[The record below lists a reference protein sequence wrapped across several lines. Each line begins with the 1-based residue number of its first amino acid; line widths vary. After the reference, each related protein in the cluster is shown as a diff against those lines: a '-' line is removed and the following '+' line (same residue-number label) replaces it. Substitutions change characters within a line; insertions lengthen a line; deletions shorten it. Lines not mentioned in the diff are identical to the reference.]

1 MTGTRL
7 AHAPEMYR
15 RPSAAVSPLVD
26 LVFGSRVPL
35 LVRVALGV
43 LFGDLVSPCIATPVV
58 TLLLCALLLSLLAL
72 VSRRTAGLALF
83 AAGLCA
89 GASLTG
95 RLAPPLPDAELG
107 VSSVTSVSV
116 GSGPSGPSR
125 IRATV
130 QGAPRGREADVLVSA
145 VAESG
150 GAWTPRLGRMRV
162 VFPSAAP
169 PSGAMFVAA
178 GTVRGIP
185 RHATAGEPG
194 AFWPAARAHVTRTLY
209 ANDVLIAGP
218 DVAPSP
224 ATQLVHAGL
233 IAAMAGRPGEVP
245 PEEKLLL
252 QRTGTWH
259 LIAVSGLQVGIV
271 AGVAWFLA
279 RWLCAPLVFVW
290 PYGGL
295 RWPAAIAASGAAIA
309 FTLAAGSPPSAVRA
323 TVLAVALACGR
334 ALGVAI
340 GAWEGLSIA
349 LCCTLLMDPCAVD
362 HIGFQLSFSAIAG
375 ILLWSSRVT
384 RWVPLDAPR
393 ALHLLASSLG
403 ATLGATFGTLP
414 IVAWH
419 FQTLSPLSPLTNLLV
434 GPILGTVG
442 TPAAV
447 AGFALAPRWGPLGAF
462 LLTVADTA
470 TDLSLRV
477 LSPLDVEPWHPAVC
491 AGGAFLLAL
500 AALSPRHP
508 LRVLV
513 LLTLAVGMRWPLP
526 PEDGRL
532 IVQFL
537 AIGQG
542 DGAIIDFPDG
552 RVWLVD
558 TGPSPDAMLEALRR
572 QGVTHLDRVI
582 LSHPHPDH
590 DGGLEEVLRN
600 LVVDTLVVPRA
611 PHWSG
616 RGSGESEQAYAR
628 LLGLARQV
636 AFAQVPAPATLLH
649 PWLGWTSAARDP
661 VNDESLVFRLDFGR
675 RRFLFSGDVEED
687 GEAELVAH
695 HAADLRA
702 DVLKVPHHGSRTSS
716 SEAFVAAVN
725 PAVAVISCGEDNR
738 FRHPNLITL
747 ARYRGRRVYRT
758 DRDGTVIVST
768 DGADLQVD
776 LPDPDRTDTLPNS
789 SRDHAH
795 GVDAGSIA
803 SQFRL
808 PPNEVFHAPPVQ
820 QHP

>member
-1 MTGTRL
+1 MN
-7 AHAPEMYR
+7 R
-15 RPSAAVSPLVD
+15 RPSAVLSAH
-26 LVFGSRVPL
+26 GSAHGSARVPL
-35 LVRVALGV
+35 LVLLAVGV
-43 LFGDLVSPCIATPVV
+43 LIGDLASPCIATPVV
-58 TLLLCALLLSLLAL
+58 VLLITALLLILLAL
-72 VSRRTAGLALF
+72 VARRTAGFALL
-83 AAGLCA
+83 AAGLCC
-89 GASLTG
+89 GASLTS
-95 RLAPPLPDAELG
+95 RLAPALPLVEAAVRDGAL
-107 VSSVTSVSV
+107 
-116 GSGPSGPSR
+116 GPSR

-150 GAWTPRLGRMRV
+150 GAWTPSVGRLRV

-169 PSGAMFVAA
+169 PSGAMFIAA
-178 GTVRGIP
+178 GTSRRIQ

-209 ANDVLIAGP
+209 ATDVLVAGP
-218 DVAPSP
+218 DPAPSP
-224 ATQLVHAGL
+224 AAQLVHAGL
-233 IAAMAGRPGEVP
+233 VAAMAGRPGVVQ

-271 AGVAWFLA
+271 AGVAWFLT
-279 RWLCAPLVFVW
+279 RWLCAPLVFLW

-309 FTLAAGSPPSAVRA
+309 FTQAAGAPPSAVRA
-323 TVLAVALACGR
+323 TVLAVALACAR
-334 ALGVAI
+334 AIGVSI

-393 ALHLLASSLG
+393 SLHLLASSLG
-403 ATLGATFGTLP
+403 ATVGATLGTLP
-414 IVAWH
+414 VVAWN
-419 FQTLSPLSPLTNLLV
+419 FQTLSPLAPLTNLLV
-434 GPILGTVG
+434 GPILGAVG

-447 AGFALAPRWGPLGAF
+447 AGFALAPRWETLGAL
-462 LLTVADTA
+462 LLTVADSA
-470 TDLSLRV
+470 TDLSLSL
-477 LSPLDVEPWHPAVC
+477 LSPLDMNPWHPAVS
-491 AGGAFLLAL
+491 AGGALLLAV
-500 AALSPRHP
+500 AALNPRRP
-508 LRVLV
+508 LLV
-513 LLTLAVGMRWPLP
+513 VGLLLVALGMRWPVP

-532 IVQFL
+532 VVQFL

-558 TGPSPDAMLEALRR
+558 TGPSPDTMLEVLRR

-590 DGGLEEVLRN
+590 DGGLEAVLRN
-600 LVVDTLVVPRA
+600 LQVDLLVVPRA

-628 LLGLARQV
+628 LLGLADKV
-636 AFAQVPAPATLLH
+636 AFAQLPAPATLLH
-649 PWLGWTSAARDP
+649 PLLGWTSAAREP

-675 RRFLFSGDVEED
+675 RRFLFTGDIEVE

-695 HAADLRA
+695 HSADLRA

-716 SEAFVAAVN
+716 SAAFVAAVN
-725 PAVAVISCGEDNR
+725 PEVAVISCGEDNP
-738 FRHPNLITL
+738 FRHPNLL
-747 ARYRGRRVYRT
+747 ALAQYRGRRVYRT
-758 DRDGTVIVST
+758 DRDGSVIVST
-768 DGADLQVD
+768 DGEDLQVD
-776 LPDPDRTDTLPNS
+776 LPDPDRSYTLSGS
-789 SRDHAH
+789 SRDPFHGLHAR
-795 GVDAGSIA
+795 SISA
-803 SQFRL
+803 QFRS
-808 PPNEVFHAPPVQ
+808 PP
-820 QHP
+820 